1 MEIIAFEK
9 STLDAVNKAFEN
21 FVNRIDE
28 ICTKHNKKVSKWLDS
43 SEVCQLLNIS
53 KRTLQTYRENGTLPY
68 AQINHKMFYKSS
80 DIEYLFKHPIQ
91 KAA

>member
-9 STLDAVNKAFEN
+9 STLDAVNNAFEK
-21 FVNRIDE
+21 FVSRIDE
-28 ICTKHNKKVSKWLDS
+28 IYAKHNKKVSKWLDS

-68 AQINHKMFYKSS
+68 ARINHKMFYKSS
-80 DIEYLFKHPIQ
+80 DIEQLFKPAIK